1 MKHMRAT
8 IGLLMGL
15 LPGACYSESIFATA
29 GPIAES
35 ERIILFDSVAIML
48 AIVVP
53 TLLAIAGFAWWF
65 RAGNTRAVHLPKWS
79 YSGQV
84 ELLVW
89 SVPALVVMF
98 LGGIA
103 WIGAHDVD
111 PAKPLD
117 SKIAPLEVEIVSL
130 DWRWLFI
137 YPQQHIASIN
147 RLVAPVG
154 VPIHARITSASVMN
168 VFFIPRIASEI
179 YGMNGMATEMNFA
192 ADKAGTYPGLSAH
205 FSGDGFSDMAFNF
218 DAVSPA
224 QFSAWIAKA
233 HTSGTPLDDTA
244 YRKLLP
250 QSHDTTATTYRD
262 VRPGLFDAIVM
273 QTLPPGAGP
282 EAGSH

>member
-1 MKHMRAT
+1 MHMT
-8 IGLLMGL
+8 
-15 LPGACYSESIFATA
+15 SIFATA

-35 ERIILFDSVAIML
+35 ERLILLDSLAIML

-53 TLLAIAGFAWWF
+53 TLLAIIGFAWWF
-65 RAGNTRAVHLPKWS
+65 RAGNSRAVHLPKWA

-103 WIGAHDVD
+103 WIGSHEVD
-111 PAKPLD
+111 PAKPLA
-117 SKIAPLEVEIVSL
+117 SKVKPLEVEVVSL

-137 YPQQHIASIN
+137 YPELHIASIN
-147 RLVAPVG
+147 RLVAPVD

-179 YGMNGMATEMNFA
+179 YGMNGMATQLNFE
-192 ADKAGTYPGLSAH
+192 ADKAGSYPGLSAH
-205 FSGDGFSDMAFNF
+205 FSGDGFADMRFSF
-218 DAVSPA
+218 DAVPQA
-224 QFSAWIAKA
+224 QFDAWIKRAQA
-233 HTSGTPLDDTA
+233 SGVKLDDAA

-250 QSHDTTATTYRD
+250 QSHDTAAYTYRD

-273 QTLPPGAGP
+273 QQLPPGAGP
-282 EAGSH
+282 TTGAGDAR

>member
-1 MKHMRAT
+1 MT
-8 IGLLMGL
+8 
-15 LPGACYSESIFATA
+15 SIFATA

-35 ERIILFDSVAIML
+35 ERIILLDSLAIML

-53 TLLAIAGFAWWF
+53 TLLAILGFAWWF
-65 RAGNTRAVHLPKWS
+65 RAGNQRALRLPKWA

-103 WIGAHDVD
+103 WIGAHEVD

-117 SKIAPLEVEIVSL
+117 SKVKPLEVEIVSL

-137 YPQQHIASIN
+137 YPEQHIASMN

-179 YGMNGMATEMNFA
+179 YGMNGMATQLNFA
-192 ADKAGTYPGLSAH
+192 ADKAGSYPGLSAH
-205 FSGDGFSDMAFNF
+205 FSGDGFSDMRFSF
-218 DAVSPA
+218 DAVSQVQYDAWVKKA
-224 QFSAWIAKA
+224 QS
-233 HTSGTPLDDTA
+233 SGTTLDEAA

-250 QSHDTTATTYRD
+250 QSHDTTAYTYRD
-262 VRPGLFDAIVM
+262 VHAGLFDAIVM
-273 QTLPPGAGP
+273 QQLPPGDGP
-282 EAGSH
+282 EVGSE